1 MMAAG
6 DQALPFVPGDHYNI
20 PPVLV
25 VRMLKASSR
34 RSMAASRS
42 GCLSSSWRMVVKRRC
57 ASAIWMAAWGF
68 CPVLEACFS
77 VAMNQS

>member
-34 RSMAASRS
+34 RSMAA
-42 GCLSSSWRMVVKRRC
+42 
-57 ASAIWMAAWGF
+57 WGF